1 VYEHSKVPDLQ
12 RRDDDGGFKRR
23 SHGFGARRLPVG
35 LGMFLFQGIE
45 RNLTSGAPPTAFVV
59 SGVVDLQEGRDV
71 ILLFVWTFL

>member
-1 VYEHSKVPDLQ
+1 MVNVCGSPFLQ
-12 RRDDDGGFKRR
+12 QPVFFLYFVDVELLV
-23 SHGFGARRLPVG
+23 ARRLPVG